1 MALSTTTNLLL
12 LRGSIVVADP
22 KRSLVCNTGSQ
33 LRSKLPSVD
42 GAPAA
47 RCPTSALPSYR
58 TQTPYLMASLALD
71 LWPAYRMSQVA
82 DVTVRPKGWLDKR
95 LDEAVLLMET
105 AK

>member
-1 MALSTTTNLLL
+1 
-12 LRGSIVVADP
+12 
-22 KRSLVCNTGSQ
+22 
-33 LRSKLPSVD
+33 
-42 GAPAA
+42 
-47 RCPTSALPSYR
+47 
-58 TQTPYLMASLALD
+58 MASLALD